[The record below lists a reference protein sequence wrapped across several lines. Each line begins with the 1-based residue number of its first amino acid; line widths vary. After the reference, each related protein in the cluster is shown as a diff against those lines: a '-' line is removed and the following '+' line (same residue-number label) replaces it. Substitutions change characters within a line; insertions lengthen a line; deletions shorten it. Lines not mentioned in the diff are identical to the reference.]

1 MKLRRKLWLGA
12 GVLALLPVLFLL
24 EGHCRGN
31 WALERWKARMT
42 TQGEKFEIDSL
53 TPLQPED
60 ADNGLPKLIWFASL
74 LTAVP
79 DISNIMP
86 PTTRLAA
93 PGKLVFVPAQSEWLS
108 SAGGRS
114 ETNLN
119 WSILAQALA
128 RISQPLEEVRMALK
142 KPAFDARLNYQ
153 AGFNV
158 LLPHLSRLRST
169 ASYLSAAAM
178 NDLHDGH
185 LEQALQNL
193 EALLAL
199 ARCQQ
204 NE

>member
-24 EGHCRGN
+24 EEHCRGN

-93 PGKLVFVPAQSEWLS
+93 PGKLVFVPAQSERSEEHTSELQSHSDLVCRLLLEKKKKKPSRSSPRTTTRPTRWTTTS
-108 SAGGRS
+108 SA
-114 ETNLN
+114 
-119 WSILAQALA
+119 
-128 RISQPLEEVRMALK
+128 
-142 KPAFDARLNYQ
+142 
-153 AGFNV
+153 
-158 LLPHLSRLRST
+158 
-169 ASYLSAAAM
+169 
-178 NDLHDGH
+178 
-185 LEQALQNL
+185 
-193 EALLAL
+193 
-199 ARCQQ
+199 
-204 NE
+204 